1 MDSIE
6 EIRLIANKSIWQL
19 CKKHGIVMS
28 YIANTG
34 KRVKIPAQ
42 VLLKELHTR

>member
-1 MDSIE
+1 
-6 EIRLIANKSIWQL
+6 
-19 CKKHGIVMS
+19 MS

-42 VLLKELHTR
+42 VLLKELHTRWIL